1 MRETTFRRGAPL
13 LEPPHRV
20 LQRLARE
27 LLAVGGEVREHVYLN
42 AANAKHRWAMR
53 HFGNVDEEFRFKVV
67 WVARLLRDTL
77 GSPSHPAFVALPSR
91 MAAHRAAAWRLGEA
105 IGFVSLYALRGRR
118 RPRLRVVLG
127 AIRLMANAHVIAS
140 ITPDLPY
147 LSAEAEVPYDARG
160 GQSGN
165 A

>member
-67 WVARLLRDTL
+67 WVAKLLR
-77 GSPSHPAFVALPSR
+77 
-91 MAAHRAAAWRLGEA
+91 
-105 IGFVSLYALRGRR
+105 
-118 RPRLRVVLG
+118 VLG